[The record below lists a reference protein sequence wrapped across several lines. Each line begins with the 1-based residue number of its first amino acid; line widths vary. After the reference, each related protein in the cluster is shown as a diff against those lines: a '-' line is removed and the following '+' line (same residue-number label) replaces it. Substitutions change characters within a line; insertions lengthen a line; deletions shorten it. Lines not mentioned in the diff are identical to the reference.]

1 MKIKKT
7 IYTVLWFLI
16 AISWII
22 FVAHNRENEGW
33 EWYFRLPI
41 GVSILFVGIITVFF
55 SGGDDERGVI
65 RKIKEPSVLFMI
77 GLVDMYLLARF
88 IAALRSGDISSSFVF
103 GIFFFGVS
111 NAFVYYWNS
120 SIGTRKKI
128 ETIATWCFQ
137 EFTNKSPWVMK
148 RNQPGLFEG
157 YTPKRFVTENDV
169 YGKKINKALIRRI
182 SDKALL
188 ELPGI
193 GEKELA
199 IINLFLFVP
208 RLPGISMDVARQIHK
223 DGLYSPSELKN
234 LSLDE
239 WQKYKGIGPKK
250 SKDIMEYLGR
260 AEDGNLSPGQ
270 LQTPDFSRPR
280 K

>member
-22 FVAHNRENEGW
+22 FVAHNRENKGW

-55 SGGDDERGVI
+55 SSRGSEKRRLKRI
-65 RKIKEPSVLFMI
+65 AEFSVLLMI
-77 GLVDMYLLARF
+77 GLMDVYLLARF

-120 SIGTRKKI
+120 SIGTRKNI
-128 ETIATWCFQ
+128 ETIVIWCFQ
-137 EFTNKSPWVMK
+137 EFANKSPWVMK

-169 YGKKINKALIRRI
+169 YGKKIDKALIRKI

-193 GEKELA
+193 GERELA
-199 IINLFLFVP
+199 VINLFLHVP

-223 DGLYSPSELKN
+223 DGLYSPAELKN
-234 LSLDE
+234 LSLDD

-250 SKDIMEYLGR
+250 SRDIMEYLGR
-260 AEDGNLSPGQ
+260 SEAGNQSSGQ
-270 LQTPDFSRPR
+270 L
-280 K
+280 